1 MKQHKPATRLVVI
14 SDLHLGGVEP
24 CMMSQPQQL
33 AAFIAS
39 LSQRLAQDEQLELV
53 IAGDFIDFLAL
64 PPCQSWTANP
74 TEACTKLTAVQQGP
88 CAPVFTAL
96 AEHIAAGHWLTVLIG
111 NHDVELTLPSVRA
124 ALLRIIEAHPHQVTF
139 IDDGSAYRI
148 GGVLIEH
155 GNRYDGANANDWEG
169 LRYTRSAL
177 SRGEP
182 PPRLLQVSAGS
193 VIVEK
198 IVNILKPRYPFI
210 DLLQPQDK
218 LLAYLLFAFEPSLLR
233 RNIGK
238 LGHLLKGA
246 IRQNDNPSGL
256 QPGRT
261 REVASQP
268 EEMPDPRLEAELQ
281 AVFGSVYQQLEQP
294 SGTVGASDWLPI
306 VSQIFQDSLAELIK
320 QQKPIPRERLCQ
332 IRVTLRRW
340 ASDTV
345 FQLDGEAGPYGK
357 AAQRMIRNGAAETV
371 IMGHTHL
378 ARHHGPHDKATYIN
392 TGTWADLITVPQEAL
407 LETDEGLDQLE
418 RFLRSL
424 LKDEDVRQFRA
435 SYADVRIA
443 ADGRVER
450 ARLEFAS

>member
-1 MKQHKPATRLVVI
+1 MEQPKPVTRLVVI

-24 CMMSQPQQL
+24 CMMTQPQQL
-33 AAFIAS
+33 AAFIAG
-39 LSQRLAQDEQLELV
+39 LPQRLAQDEQLELV

-64 PPCQSWTANP
+64 SPYQSWTADP
-74 TEACTKLTAVQQGP
+74 TAACTKLTTVTQGA

-96 AEHIAAGHWLTVLIG
+96 AGHVAAGHWLTILIG
-111 NHDVELTLPSVRA
+111 NHDIELTLPSAQA

-148 GGVLIEH
+148 GGALIEH

-193 VIVEK
+193 VMVEK
-198 IVNILKPRYPFI
+198 IVNIFKPRYPFI

-246 IRQNDNPSGL
+246 IRQSDNPYGM

-261 REVASQP
+261 REVAAQR

-281 AVFGSVYQQLEQP
+281 AVFGPVYQQLEQP
-294 SGTVGASDWLPI
+294 PDAVGASDWLPI
-306 VSQIFQDSLAELIK
+306 VNQIIGTFQIPIDSSR
-320 QQKPIPRERLCQ
+320 KPLVVVGC
-332 IRVTLRRW
+332 
-340 ASDTV
+340 
-345 FQLDGEAGPYGK
+345 
-357 AAQRMIRNGAAETV
+357 
-371 IMGHTHL
+371 
-378 ARHHGPHDKATYIN
+378 
-392 TGTWADLITVPQEAL
+392 
-407 LETDEGLDQLE
+407 
-418 RFLRSL
+418 
-424 LKDEDVRQFRA
+424 
-435 SYADVRIA
+435 
-443 ADGRVER
+443 
-450 ARLEFAS
+450 